1 MTEQLTAELLGA
13 VNSMRADLTGHMH
26 GEEKKIEDIEKR
38 IEQLQLDLT
47 EWRLAAE
54 RRHTNLIQSLES
66 WTEKMDC
73 SEAFLKTPDGKL
85 DLIGHNRDH
94 KERAEFGEF
103 KAKAGREVFLN
114 TLKILTAGA
123 VTWVLYVLW
132 AAFVKGP
139 K

>member
-1 MTEQLTAELLGA
+1 MNEQLTAELLGA

-54 RRHTNLIQSLES
+54 RRHTSLIQSLES

-73 SEAFLKTPDGKL
+73 SDAFLVKDGKL
-85 DLIGHNRDH
+85 DLQGHKDDH
-94 KERAEFGEF
+94 LTRLQFDEWTRKVKQEVIVST
-103 KAKAGREVFLN
+103 AKVGSLG
-114 TLKILTAGA
+114 ILT
-123 VTWVLYVLW
+123 WIMYVLW
-132 AAFVKGP
+132 EAFVKGP
-139 K
+139 R